1 MGERELLH
9 EAFYGPSWARLER
22 LVNHNRRML
31 ARWWTFGLW
40 ALVAGSA
47 FFWGL
52 RLFVQAPSAPPGTLV
67 VQPGGDVRGD
77 LTRLFGSD
85 APPPVEQAEVVVAA
99 DPRFTLVGVVSP
111 RNPAAAREGVALI
124 AIDGNPARAYRVGT
138 VVDGNTVLQAV
149 SARGAELGPRG
160 GPAAMALELP
170 PLPPPATGTLPS
182 IGGQNMQGMGV
193 GMRQPGM
200 PHGGP
205 NSNFNDNAAMQ
216 QQQAFNDAQMQL
228 QEQLQQQQQE
238 QQQANDPAQLR

>member
-1 MGERELLH
+1 M
-9 EAFYGPSWARLER
+9 A
-22 LVNHNRRML
+22 

-67 VQPGGDVRGD
+67 AQPGGDVRGD
-77 LTRLFGSD
+77 LTRLFGAD
-85 APPPVEQAEVVVAA
+85 APPPVEPAEVVAAA

-160 GPAAMALELP
+160 GPAAMALELA

-182 IGGQNMQGMGV
+182 IGGQNTQGVSVGV
-193 GMRQPGM
+193 RPTGTRNGM
-200 PHGGP
+200 PPGGP

-216 QQQAFNDAQMQL
+216 QQQAFNDAQMQM